1 LKKLLKLF
9 VGFKLGLQSGLAET
23 INRFDTRAL
32 LVIGLAATAI
42 SIASFAIEELSSKK
56 SGASTDFILKSR
68 LSSPAPSPRIVIVD
82 IDERSLALLGQTKGK
97 WPWPRDTLADGLQ
110 KLSDLGARSIMFNIL
125 MSDPDIHHA
134 DADAAMEVT
143 AALVPRV
150 SFPIVRLE
158 KKNDGLS
165 QLTVDKLPGAKLTEP
180 STEPPP
186 IAVILPV
193 FSSMRDRAGI
203 ANHWPDSD
211 GIVRS
216 YPLRWSE
223 EKFKLPSIV
232 MLTAD
237 AGGVDTRSLPDRI
250 KLNWRN
256 KKGNYQRI
264 SFVDLL
270 NIDPA
275 SESAKMIKDSFVVL
289 GLSAPGI
296 GQTKPTAVK
305 GIEDDNEI
313 MATALDDS
321 INGSHLRTA
330 PAWLLL
336 LISIFA
342 TWAIVWL
349 GIQRV
354 AAPKINRAFLLIQLS
369 LAAVSLLAVSYT
381 YLLIDLSSSMS
392 FALAVFALVKVV
404 RAMSDNSARAK
415 PGFRKFD
422 AASKVD
428 HLIMVGFRPSVV
440 GAKAAR
446 QWEIQVRRLAGIRQ
460 IIRIDNLYAETN
472 FLTGVLADYEALVIL
487 SDKSNNGPLL
497 SIFSSVEVQG
507 LRILQESIPE
517 NMSIASD
524 EFKLMAARM
533 LVKNASLILDG

>member
-32 LVIGLAATAI
+32 LVIGLAATGI
-42 SIASFAIEELSSKK
+42 SIASFAIEGLLSKK

-68 LSSPAPSPRIVIVD
+68 LSSPAPSSRIVIVD

-143 AALVPRV
+143 AALVPQV
-150 SFPIVRLE
+150 IFPIVRLE
-158 KKNDGLS
+158 KNNDGLS
-165 QLTVDKLPGAKLTEP
+165 QLTVDKLPGAKLIEP
-180 STEPPP
+180 STKPPP

-193 FSSMRDRAGI
+193 FASMRDRAGV
-203 ANHWPDSD
+203 ANLWPDSD

-237 AGGVDTRSLPDRI
+237 AGGVDTRSLPDRVR
-250 KLNWRN
+250 LNWRN

-270 NIDPA
+270 NMDPA
-275 SESAKMIKDSFVVL
+275 SESAKMIKDSFIVL

-313 MATALDDS
+313 MATALDDT
-321 INGSHLRTA
+321 INDSHLRTA

-336 LISIFA
+336 LISISA

-354 AAPKINRAFLLIQLS
+354 AATKINRAFVLIQLS
-369 LAAVSLLAVSYT
+369 LAAVSLLAASYT

-422 AASKVD
+422 ATSKVD
-428 HLIMVGFRPSVV
+428 HLIMVGFQPSVV
-440 GAKAAR
+440 GTKAAR

-472 FLTGVLADYEALVIL
+472 FLTDVLADYEALVIL
-487 SDKSNNGPLL
+487 SDKSNKDSLL
-497 SIFSSVEVQG
+497 SIFNSVEGRG
-507 LRILQESIPE
+507 LRIMEESIPAD
-517 NMSIASD
+517 MSIASD
-524 EFKLMAARM
+524 AFKLMAARM
-533 LVKNASLILDG
+533 LAKNASLILDG